1 MTTWQK
7 VRFMREERYHDL
19 NEWEKEFISDLYAGL
34 DGVPHDA
41 KQHEVAEYL
50 TPRQISKT
58 DEIWSD
64 LGL

>member
-1 MTTWQK
+1 
-7 VRFMREERYHDL
+7 MREERYHDL